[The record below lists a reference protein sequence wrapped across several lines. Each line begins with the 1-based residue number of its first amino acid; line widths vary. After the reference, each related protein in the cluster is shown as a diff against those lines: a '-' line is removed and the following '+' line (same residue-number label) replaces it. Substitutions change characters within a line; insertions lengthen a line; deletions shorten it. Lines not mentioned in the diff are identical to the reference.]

1 MCLLGSVTAF
11 SQGDDCGT
19 AVTVQSG
26 NIYTADG
33 PNAGGGNSSVCN
45 FGGTNADWYKFTPI
59 CDGDATISN
68 NFPANFFSTRLS
80 VYSGSC
86 ANLVCEAQI
95 SNFTKSTLNVAMT
108 GGVDY
113 FIEWDDRWTNQGF
126 DWSFDFAVSGGVTS
140 SPSPGINNA
149 FIAWLPAGLEPGW
162 DIQYMPSNIPLG
174 QGTIVN
180 EDSLGSDFSYEITG
194 LLPETEYCYYIA
206 LENTGCWV
214 GPICFTTLP
223 LCPTPTA
230 ITINGLANSIIMNWT
245 PGGGS
250 PTPSWD
256 LQYGPVGLPID
267 DPGMI
272 FDNNISTQAHNA
284 QNLTPCTNYHM
295 YVREVCDA
303 AATPPLRSLWVGPID
318 IGTVCTCP
326 EPSALGAS
334 PDPLDPFKYVLDWTP
349 GGGETMWNINY
360 GFAGFLQGVN
370 DPSMGTGNHVAT
382 SNPTTLSGLVPNTN
396 YDYYI
401 QADCGGG
408 DESIWV
414 GPFSFTTNEF
424 CPMPTGLGANTITTI
439 SANIFWNVSGTTTN
453 YTIEYG
459 EPGFTLGTG
468 LNYSIGSA
476 NANLTG
482 LTPDTEYCYY
492 VQSNCGATPDSSSLW
507 AGPYCFKTVAACPA
521 PTNLSILNITNTAAT
536 LNWQPGAGETMWD
549 VVWGFPGFDP
559 DINIGDVGGPQ
570 DGGTSNTTSDIYA
583 QGLNA
588 AAPYQYYVRAVC
600 GGLDGNSVW
609 VGPFDFTTLLAN
621 DLACGAIELLVDG
634 NVNIHTNVGAT
645 VNGEN
650 AIRPPLTN
658 NLGVHATDA
667 TWWQDTWIQPNGVD
681 NPVWFKFKTPA
692 SGKVE
697 ISTVNDI
704 TLAEETMAEIAVYEV
719 GNCNIISNFSLLGAN
734 SFDNLESIDQAFTGN
749 FRTDQTAIAGSR
761 VLLCDLNPGQ
771 FYYIMVDN
779 VNDGNEARFDPGTFG
794 ISITDI
800 PAPGAGTP
808 TPLTLCGDGSSFDLF
823 DAIDGYTTTTGI
835 WYNPS
840 VVAPG
845 FTVPG
850 SASTI
855 SLPTGAGTYSFDYVI
870 VNACGADSVTTSITT
885 VSPPNAG
892 MDGYFSTC
900 NTEDVLLMNH
910 IQGFADLGGTWSD
923 ANNQFN
929 VTSGVFDAYG
939 VQYGTYNFYYRVAGN
954 GTCEADTAV
963 VSINVNDNCLGLDE
977 TNVSSLDMFPNPVND
992 ILTIANLSIEG
1003 SAMIVIYDAQGK
1015 MVVSQDIS
1023 NHSGNYTID
1032 MTQLEAGLY
1041 VVEVNSETLSEK
1053 VRVIKN

>member
-1 MCLLGSVTAF
+1 MFFLGTVTAVA
-11 SQGDDCGT
+11 QGDVCSA
-19 AVTVQSG
+19 AVSVNAGIHTS
-26 NIYTADG
+26 DG
-33 PNAGGGNSSVCN
+33 PSTGNGASTV
-45 FGGTNADWYKFTPI
+45 GTHSDWYSFTPI
-59 CDGDATISN
+59 CDGVM
-68 NFPANFFSTRLS
+68 S
-80 VYSGSC
+80 VGSC
-86 ANLVCEAQI
+86 N
-95 SNFTKSTLNVAMT
+95 
-108 GGVDY
+108 GGVDTRLY
-113 FIEWDDRWTNQGF
+113 IHSGVCGSLNQVGFADDNCPTGTGSNFASEVVNLSVTGGTTYYIEWSDFWSTQGH
-126 DWSFDFAVSGGVTS
+126 DWFLDFTVAGGVTS
-140 SPSPGINNA
+140 SISPGINNA
-149 FIAWLPAGLEPGW
+149 FVAWLPVGLEPGW
-162 DIQYMPSNIPLG
+162 DVQYGPSGFQLG
-174 QGTIVN
+174 SGTVLN
-180 EDSLGSDFSYEITG
+180 EDSLGSDFTLEITG
-194 LLPETEYCYYIA
+194 LLPETTYDYYIA
-206 LENTGCWV
+206 IEGTPCYV
-214 GPICFTTLP
+214 GPITFTTLP
-223 LCPTPTA
+223 LCPTPTG
-230 ITINGLANSIIMNWT
+230 ITINSLATSIIMNWT
-245 PGGGS
+245 PGGGT

-256 LQYGPVGLPID
+256 LQYGPVGLPIG

-272 FDNNISTQAHNA
+272 FDNNITTQAHNA
-284 QNLTPCTNYHM
+284 QNLTSCTNLHM
-295 YVREVCDA
+295 YVREICDA
-303 AATPPLRSLWVGPID
+303 NSTPPLTSLWVGPID

-334 PDPLDPFKYVLDWTP
+334 PDPLDPFKYILDWTP
-349 GGGETMWNINY
+349 GGGETMWNVQWGPT
-360 GFAGFLQGVN
+360 GFVFGTGTTVSASSNPFTVQGVTPN
-370 DPSMGTGNHVAT
+370 S
-382 SNPTTLSGLVPNTN
+382 TL
-396 YDYYI
+396 DYYV

-408 DESIWV
+408 DESFWV

-459 EPGFTLGTG
+459 ESGFTLGTG

-734 SFDNLESIDQAFTGN
+734 SFDNLESIDQNFTGN

-800 PAPGAGTP
+800 PSPDAGDGLTVDFCGNGSPFDLFTSIDNYSTNTGTWYNNTTQIADSIVSFPPGAGV
-808 TPLTLCGDGSSFDLF
+808 
-823 DAIDGYTTTTGI
+823 
-835 WYNPS
+835 YN
-840 VVAPG
+840 
-845 FTVPG
+845 FQY
-850 SASTI
+850 I
-855 SLPTGAGTYSFDYVI
+855 I
-870 VNACGADSVTTSITT
+870 NNACGTDTSMST
-885 VSPPNAG
+885 VNVVQPSSAG
-892 MDGYFSTC
+892 LDGYYSTC
-900 NTEDVLLMNH
+900 NTKDVYLMNH
-910 IQGFADLGGTWSD
+910 VQGQAQFGGAWSD
-923 ANNQFN
+923 ANGQYSVANGIFE
-929 VTSGVFDAYG
+929 TYG
-939 VQYGTYNFYYRVAGN
+939 LPYGTYNFYYVVQGN
-954 GTCEADTAV
+954 GICPADTSV
-963 VSINVNDNCLGLDE
+963 VSINLNDNCLGIEE
-977 TNVSSLDMFPNPVND
+977 TTVSSLEMFPNPVND
-992 ILTIANLSIEG
+992 ILTIANLSITG
-1003 SAMIVIYDAQGK
+1003 SAQIVLYDAQGK
-1015 MVVSQDIS
+1015 MVISEDIS
-1023 NHSGNYTID
+1023 NHSGNYTLD

-1041 VVEVNSETLSEK
+1041 VLEVNSETVNEK
-1053 VRVIKN
+1053 ARVVKN